1 MPATTFRIFRYQPDS
16 ADAEKVVKEL
26 RVSLAEVDPTVL
38 VGGETA
44 IALDTNETAQADL
57 TKIIPIVLA
66 VIFII
71 LMLLL
76 GTLLFIQ
83 DNDRLVLRPLERMVR
98 KARAC
103 VCVVV
108 CVGGQGHAAANA
120 HPVAL
125 AGAGEAS
132 G

>member
-1 MPATTFRIFRYQPDS
+1 M
-16 ADAEKVVKEL
+16 AEHGVAPQL
-26 RVSLAEVDPTVL
+26 PRRASRSGRVCAQ
-38 VGGETA
+38 GW
-44 IALDTNETAQADL
+44 LDVCRTS
-57 TKIIPIVLA
+57 
-66 VIFII
+66 FII